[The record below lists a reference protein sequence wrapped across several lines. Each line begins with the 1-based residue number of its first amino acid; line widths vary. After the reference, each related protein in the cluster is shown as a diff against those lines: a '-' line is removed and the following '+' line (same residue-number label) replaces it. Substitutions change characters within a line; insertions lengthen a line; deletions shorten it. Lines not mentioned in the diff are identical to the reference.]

1 MALTNAVL
9 DIGNNAITAVLGFAS
24 LHTANPGGTGA
35 SEVAGG
41 GYTRVAASWDPSSG
55 AVAALDGPLAF
66 VGPANGDAKYVGFW
80 SLISG
85 GTWRGGAALTGDQT
99 FNAGGEYNVT
109 AVTLTAA
116 NAP

>member
-9 DIGNNAITAVLGFAS
+9 DVGNNAITAVLGFAS

-35 SEVAGG
+35 NEVTGG
-41 GYTRVAASWDPSSG
+41 GYTRIAAVWDPSSG
-55 AVAALDGPLAF
+55 AVAALDGALDF
-66 VGPANGDAKYVGFW
+66 VGPANGAAQYIGFW
-80 SLISG
+80 SLISA

-99 FNAGGEYNVT
+99 FNAAGEYTVT

-116 NAP
+116 NV